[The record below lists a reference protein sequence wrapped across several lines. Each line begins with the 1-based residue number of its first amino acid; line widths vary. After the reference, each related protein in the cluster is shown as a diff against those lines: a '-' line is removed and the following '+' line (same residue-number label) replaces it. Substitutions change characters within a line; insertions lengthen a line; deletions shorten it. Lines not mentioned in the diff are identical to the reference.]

1 VRLFSSAVLFTP
13 NFSFD
18 EGSSRANE
26 LGAIV
31 ENVPFFRRI
40 KWFWKNLKD
49 CVNSDK
55 TDRIAG
61 RPSTPF
67 NRFAAIVGEF
77 FCHETLLRYSVAIC
91 KKMATK
97 FRSIFFLGSE
107 GGPRVAAKPVD
118 IALRRSCAS
127 IPVDSR
133 SAERIFE
140 KSWQIKIHGTRTRV
154 RPRRIASCP
163 SKTTCIF
170 DLFCVENGASGKIV
184 VKSLVSEYLLTY
196 ICA

>member
-1 VRLFSSAVLFTP
+1 MRLFSSAVLFTP

-18 EGSSRANE
+18 EGSSRAND

-97 FRSIFFLGSE
+97 FRNIFFPGRE
-107 GGPRVAAKPVD
+107 GGARVVAQPVVF
-118 IALRRSCAS
+118 A
-127 IPVDSR
+127 
-133 SAERIFE
+133 
-140 KSWQIKIHGTRTRV
+140 T
-154 RPRRIASCP
+154 
-163 SKTTCIF
+163 KTTT
-170 DLFCVENGASGKIV
+170 
-184 VKSLVSEYLLTY
+184 VSALDNSVIDSVWYY
-196 ICA
+196 NSSYG